1 MNSNRYDT
9 IQEATKWPPKIFTK
23 LRSLSMEHVFGLAVS
38 GIFIVLVVFSAWY
51 MLTLSERGEPTDE

>member
-9 IQEATKWPPKIFTK
+9 IQEATEWRPKIFTK

-38 GIFIVLVVFSAWY
+38 GIFIVLVVSSAWY